1 MKIFE
6 KDGKVN
12 FVDDNNVLVGF
23 DYSQDCCESF
33 GWSLNRTF
41 PTECAEGENGIEPDG
56 FQFDRE
62 YCTTE
67 VPGVDVEDGG
77 AVVFR
82 LLKGEEEIFL
92 MLWNSHNGYYGHGFD
107 MTCGDERLHDG
118 CL

>member
-23 DYSQDCCESF
+23 DYLQDCCESF

-41 PTECAEGENGIEPDG
+41 PTQCAEGANGIEPDG
-56 FQFDRE
+56 FQFDRQ
-62 YCTTE
+62 YCKTE

-82 LLKGEEEIFL
+82 LTKGEDEIFL

-107 MTCGDERLHDG
+107 MTCGDERLYDG